1 MRRFLYIFI
10 CIAAIFVM
18 TIYDLYAAFLMAVM
32 LILAPLLSILP
43 MYWIRKRLRLS
54 IKVPAR
60 LLRGHLAEAQLTLE
74 GPFLSLL
81 SSPEALL
88 GAETSDETVSFDG
101 GIRFIFRRTA
111 SHCGRFDM
119 GEAHIRWTD
128 PFGFHTF
135 TLNAGN
141 VSIIVLPL
149 KMGEYKATMK
159 TLRLIAGSDEPERFG
174 ATLYKPGDN
183 PHLINWKVTARTDDV
198 YVRDMYPAEGTN
210 LVLAADYARKP
221 DERDLLCDAL
231 YSAGLA
237 LCASRMNFLFA
248 WNAGTG
254 SVITQ
259 MIRNQEDWSDA
270 IASFLAGGRKD
281 TLKAG
286 GLSPYVPILYMT
298 DNPAPSVS
306 PSLHPVIWCTRD
318 SREAQLSGKDAIMR
332 AMGGGT

>member
-1 MRRFLYIFI
+1 
-10 CIAAIFVM
+10 
-18 TIYDLYAAFLMAVM
+18 
-32 LILAPLLSILP
+32 
-43 MYWIRKRLRLS
+43 
-54 IKVPAR
+54 
-60 LLRGHLAEAQLTLE
+60 
-74 GPFLSLL
+74 
-81 SSPEALL
+81 
-88 GAETSDETVSFDG
+88 
-101 GIRFIFRRTA
+101 
-111 SHCGRFDM
+111 M

-237 LCASRMNFLFA
+237 PLRIPHEFPLRMECRHRLGHHTDDQKSGRLVRCHRLLPGRRQERRSESRRPFSLRPD
-248 WNAGTG
+248 
-254 SVITQ
+254 S
-259 MIRNQEDWSDA
+259 
-270 IASFLAGGRKD
+270 
-281 TLKAG
+281 
-286 GLSPYVPILYMT
+286 LY
-298 DNPAPSVS
+298 D
-306 PSLHPVIWCTRD
+306 R
-318 SREAQLSGKDAIMR
+318 
-332 AMGGGT
+332 

>member
-1 MRRFLYIFI
+1 
-10 CIAAIFVM
+10 
-18 TIYDLYAAFLMAVM
+18 
-32 LILAPLLSILP
+32 
-43 MYWIRKRLRLS
+43 
-54 IKVPAR
+54 
-60 LLRGHLAEAQLTLE
+60 
-74 GPFLSLL
+74 
-81 SSPEALL
+81 
-88 GAETSDETVSFDG
+88 
-101 GIRFIFRRTA
+101 
-111 SHCGRFDM
+111 M

-281 TLKAG
+281 ALKAG

>member
-237 LCASRMNFLFA
+237 LCAS
-248 WNAGTG
+248 
-254 SVITQ
+254 
-259 MIRNQEDWSDA
+259 
-270 IASFLAGGRKD
+270 
-281 TLKAG
+281 
-286 GLSPYVPILYMT
+286 
-298 DNPAPSVS
+298 
-306 PSLHPVIWCTRD
+306 
-318 SREAQLSGKDAIMR
+318 
-332 AMGGGT
+332 